1 MKLKSYNIL
10 TLFLL
15 IFLLFNWSN
24 ANPKTGQTIIEGAK
38 GKKIDNLMS
47 AYEQAG
53 ILSGTILVAEKGK
66 VIYKRSFGYAHAE
79 FKVSNAADTKF
90 RIASVSKSVVAILVM
105 KFIEQGKISLDA
117 RVSDYLPNFRKDG
130 NKITVRH
137 LLSHTSGLPGGMGNL
152 DGREM
157 RDPVSRE
164 ELMKPSA
171 ENPLEFEPGTKM
183 RYGGA
188 SYVVLAMIVEK
199 ITGKPYG
206 EVLREMIFEPL
217 GMRDT
222 GIEDAAGTVEMPP
235 NARMRVK
242 NPSPVIERLATGYVK
257 TPTGYIRA
265 PYMDMSRANV
275 SAAMHSTV
283 EDLFRLDR
291 AVSDDKF
298 FSKQSRELMFA
309 PVLEDTALGWNVRN
323 VAFEDLQKPLLRI
336 FPEDPLR
343 SAPADLKMIYKGGDL
358 WGFTSFWTLLPE
370 EDHTIII
377 LLNGGNI
384 YFNTNAVRIT
394 QGIIN
399 ILYDQ
404 PYSTPGKHS
413 KTKS

>member
-1 MKLKSYNIL
+1 VINKKMKFRVKYIL
-10 TLFLL
+10 SLLPL
-15 IFLLFNWSN
+15 IFLLFSSLN
-24 ANPKTGQTIIEGAK
+24 AQAIIEGAK
-38 GKKIDNLMS
+38 AKKIDELMR

-53 ILSGTILVAEKGK
+53 ILSGTILVAEKGN
-66 VIYKRSFGYAHAE
+66 VIYKRGFGYAHAE
-79 FKVSNAADTKF
+79 FKVPNTPDTKF
-90 RIASVSKSVVAILVM
+90 RIASVSKPVVAILVM
-105 KFIEQGKISLDA
+105 KMVEQGKISLDA
-117 RVSDYLPNFRKDG
+117 RVSDYLPDFRKDA

-137 LLSHTSGLPGGMGNL
+137 LLSHTSGLPGGAGSL

-157 RDPVSRE
+157 RDPVTRE

-199 ITGKPYG
+199 IAGKPYG
-206 EVLREMIFEPL
+206 EVLRETIFEPL

-222 GIEDAAGTVEMPP
+222 GIEDAAGTVEIPP
-235 NARMRVK
+235 GARMRVK
-242 NPSPVIERLATGYVK
+242 NPNLVIERLATGYVK

-265 PYMDMSRANV
+265 PFMDMSRANV

-291 AVSDDKF
+291 ALAEEKF
-298 FSKQSRELMFA
+298 LSKKSRELMFA

-323 VAFEDLQKPLLRI
+323 IAFEDLQKPLLRI
-336 FPEDPLR
+336 FPEDALR
-343 SAPADLKMIYKGGDL
+343 GAPADLKMIYKGGDL
-358 WGFTSFWTLLPE
+358 WGFTSFWARLPE
-370 EDHTIII
+370 KDQTIIV

-404 PYSTPGKHS
+404 PYSTPGEGGKN
-413 KTKS
+413 KS